1 MDTESLLGFPACG
14 HSWLLEDSSAS
25 RVAPLGEDSWTLEP
39 GVPQTSLHMPL
50 LFAGFA

>member
-1 MDTESLLGFPACG
+1 MDTESLLGVPACG

-25 RVAPLGEDSWTLEP
+25 RVAPLGEDSRTLEP
-39 GVPQTSLHMPL
+39 GVPLTSLHMPL